1 MTTTQLGQLIERFR
15 NGERGAL
22 ARLLSLVENERPAGR
37 RAVGELYHDSGRAI
51 VVGVTG
57 PPGAGKSTLI
67 NALIAE
73 YRERRMTVAVI
84 AVDPTS
90 SISGGAALGD
100 RIRMPDVWEDEGVYV
115 RSMATRGQLGGLS
128 LAVNGAVHLL
138 DAFGFDVVFVETV
151 GVGQAEIDIA
161 TVADTTLL
169 LQVPGLGDAVQMLK
183 AGVLEI
189 SDIMVVN
196 KTDNPG
202 ADDLVND
209 LKEMVRLGEHDGWT
223 PPVLTTVAPTG
234 DGAPELVDAITR
246 HHEYLRDTER
256 GKARRRVRA
265 FEEVRR
271 LIHRRIDLH
280 LSESRGSGDVEALL
294 DQVVERS
301 ATPGEVAERLL
312 ARSDFKDLV

>member
-1 MTTTQLGQLIERFR
+1 MTQSSLDQLIERFR
-15 NGERGAL
+15 NGGRGAL

-37 RAVGELYHDSGRAI
+37 TAVGELYRDTGGAAVI
-51 VVGVTG
+51 GVTG

-73 YRERRMTVAVI
+73 YRKRCLTVAVI

-90 SISGGAALGD
+90 AISGGAALGD
-100 RIRMPDVWEDEGVYV
+100 RIRMPDVWDDDGVYV

-138 DAFGFDVVFVETV
+138 DAFGFDVVCVETV
-151 GVGQAEIDIA
+151 GVGQAEVDVG

-196 KTDNPG
+196 KAGFPG

-209 LKEMVRLGEHDGWT
+209 LKEMVRLGDHDGWT
-223 PPVLTTVAPTG
+223 PPVLTTIATTG
-234 DGAPELVDAITR
+234 EGVPELVDAITR
-246 HHEYLRDTER
+246 HDEYLRDTEH
-256 GKARRRVRA
+256 GNARRRVRA
-265 FEEVRR
+265 YEEVRR
-271 LIHRRIDLH
+271 LILRQVDLQ
-280 LSESRGSGDVEALL
+280 LREARASDEVEALL
-294 DQVVERS
+294 DQLVDRS
-301 ATPGEVAERLL
+301 ATPGEVAERILKS
-312 ARSDFKDLV
+312 AEFSDLI